1 MIWEPKEELSISAWA
16 EKYVVLSSR
25 SEEKGPFRMR
35 RVPYLAPILNEVLNP
50 HTERIVVC
58 KPAQIATAPLP
69 CPVNDKDNVL
79 DESGDYLF

>member
-1 MIWEPKEELSISAWA
+1 MAAKPCPKCGGIVSPDT
-16 EKYVVLSSR
+16 KRGDGHYT
-25 SEEKGPFRMR
+25 R
-35 RVPYLAPILNEVLNP
+35 RITPQAK
-50 HTERIVVC
+50 C